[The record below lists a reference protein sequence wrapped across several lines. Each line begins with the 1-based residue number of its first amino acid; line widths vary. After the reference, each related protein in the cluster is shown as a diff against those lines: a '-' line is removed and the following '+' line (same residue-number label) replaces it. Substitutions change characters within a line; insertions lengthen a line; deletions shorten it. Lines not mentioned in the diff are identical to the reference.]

1 MAHFVS
7 QDLKPFQIAKVIAKN
22 AGLSGYRGITVAY
35 KKGSGYIV
43 ALNEDK
49 LFKASVQAT
58 FVASHPPVAAVG
70 WLAGYILRCSCHR
83 GQCL

>member
-49 LFKASVQAT
+49 LSDTQ
-58 FVASHPPVAAVG
+58 
-70 WLAGYILRCSCHR
+70 ILSNKQSTTACPK
-83 GQCL
+83 